1 MYINHFT
8 GEIKYLPMVTNNIK
22 ADKLPLWKW
31 ILELS
36 AGIIL
41 FFFLTGLAQCAEGIH
56 SLAARIAVTLFAS
69 AAILTLFLLWTRLFE
84 REWRTDLL
92 SKGVFKNLLLG
103 MTTGILFFSAVTAV
117 LLLTGCSRIVY
128 ASPAWPY
135 ILKNM
140 FSYLLVACS
149 EEVIFRGIL
158 FRMTDERYGLWVAL
172 GISALVFG
180 AVHMMNPGAS
190 LWSSVAIA
198 VEAGVLLG
206 IVYKYSGSL
215 WLPIGLHW
223 AWNFTQGNVFGFPVS
238 GCGLEESIFRTSACG
253 PDIITGG
260 AFGPEASI
268 ISVVLGTALSILFI
282 WLYLKGRKV
291 RHSPAMK

>member
-1 MYINHFT
+1 
-8 GEIKYLPMVTNNIK
+8 MVTNNIK
-22 ADKLPLWKW
+22 ADRLPLWKW

-36 AGIIL
+36 AGIVL

-56 SLAARIAVTLFAS
+56 SLATGIVVTLFAS
-69 AAILTLFLLWTRLFE
+69 AAVLALFLLWTRLFE
-84 REWRTDLL
+84 KKWRTDLL

-103 MTTGILFFSAVTAV
+103 MTTGILFFCAVTAV

-128 ASPAWPY
+128 ASPAWSY

-158 FRMTDERYGLWVAL
+158 FRMTDERYGLWAAL
-172 GISALVFG
+172 GISALLFG
-180 AVHMMNPGAS
+180 AVHLMNPGAS

-268 ISVVLGTALSILFI
+268 ISVILGTALSILFI
-282 WLYLKGRKV
+282 WLHLNGRKAH
-291 RHSPAMK
+291 HSPAA

>member
-1 MYINHFT
+1 
-8 GEIKYLPMVTNNIK
+8 MVTNNIK
-22 ADKLPLWKW
+22 ADRLPLWKW

-36 AGIIL
+36 AGIVL

-56 SLAARIAVTLFAS
+56 SLAAGIVVTLFAS
-69 AAILTLFLLWTRLFE
+69 AAVLALFLLWTRLFE
-84 REWRTDLL
+84 KKWRTDLL

-103 MTTGILFFSAVTAV
+103 MTTGILFFCAVTAV

-128 ASPAWPY
+128 ASPAWSY

-158 FRMTDERYGLWVAL
+158 FRMTDERYGLWAAL
-172 GISALVFG
+172 GISALLFG
-180 AVHMMNPGAS
+180 AVHLMNPGAS

-268 ISVVLGTALSILFI
+268 ISVILGTALSILFI
-282 WLYLKGRKV
+282 WLHLNGRKAH
-291 RHSPAMK
+291 HSPAA